1 MNPPVVLCGNLII
14 GVHGPFLSLKTEK
27 VPVNHFDSPT
37 LFTIE
42 PLKDIVSQIPYNL
55 STSKNQRSDSPCIK
69 IITQWRR
76 P

>member
-42 PLKDIVSQIPYNL
+42 PFFVGAQLFIAYLFSLLDINA
-55 STSKNQRSDSPCIK
+55 T
-69 IITQWRR
+69 
-76 P
+76 

>member
-1 MNPPVVLCGNLII
+1 VLCGNLII

-42 PLKDIVSQIPYNL
+42 PKFEYKKKSYSNEGATLFPRHGKP
-55 STSKNQRSDSPCIK
+55 
-69 IITQWRR
+69 
-76 P
+76 

>member
-1 MNPPVVLCGNLII
+1 VLCGNLII

-42 PLKDIVSQIPYNL
+42 PNK
-55 STSKNQRSDSPCIK
+55 KQRSGEH
-69 IITQWRR
+69 III
-76 P
+76 PDPLFFYSLL